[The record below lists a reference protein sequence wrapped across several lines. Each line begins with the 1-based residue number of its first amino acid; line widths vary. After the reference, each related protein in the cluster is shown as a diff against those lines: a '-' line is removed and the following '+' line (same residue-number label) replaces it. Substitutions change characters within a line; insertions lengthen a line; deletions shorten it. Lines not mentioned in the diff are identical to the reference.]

1 MKVKLRRVGN
11 SYTVTVP
18 AEIVDEL
25 GLAEGADLDVV
36 VREDRVV
43 YEPVADTWNALRDRL
58 RRQAEAFGVD
68 DASIARAVE
77 QTRRGGEPSE

>member
-1 MKVKLRRVGN
+1 MKVRLRKVGN

-43 YEPVADTWNALRDRL
+43 YEPVADTWDALRDRL
-58 RRQAEAFGVD
+58 RRQAQTLGID
-68 DASIARAVE
+68 DDRIASAVE
-77 QTRRGGEPSE
+77 EIRRGDESGE